1 MPTRASNWRPTLRHF
16 PLNVKLCH
24 VICLISET
32 PSRSLWPLPRA
43 SNSESLRCVISQT
56 RLNSATSFA
65 WPLKLHLVR
74 ARAKN
79 SFKPI
84 SQTRHDSATSFAWP
98 LKLHLV
104 RARAKNSFK
113 LCNVIWCIF
122 PWHLA
127 LPFHHNRLQKTPHFV
142 TDAHDYRTP
151 TRPTFSLPP
160 RTHTHTRT
168 RTHTV
173 RSTQAVDRPT
183 NFFARQLF
191 FFSFHARFEHTVPW
205 VVGASS
211 EAFTIPLAL
220 TAARERTNK
229 SCSVSGRFNLRA
241 LVNQT
246 TKQCVAPAKPL
257 TRIVY
262 LAHGCEQTLQSST
275 PAAIG

>member
-1 MPTRASNWRPTLRHF
+1 VPTRASNWRPTLRHF

-56 RLNSATSFA
+56 RLN
-65 WPLKLHLVR
+65 
-74 ARAKN
+74 
-79 SFKPI
+79 
-84 SQTRHDSATSFAWP
+84 SATSFAWP

-191 FFSFHARFEHTVPW
+191 FFFISRTV
-205 VVGASS
+205 
-211 EAFTIPLAL
+211 
-220 TAARERTNK
+220 R
-229 SCSVSGRFNLRA
+229 
-241 LVNQT
+241 
-246 TKQCVAPAKPL
+246 
-257 TRIVY
+257 
-262 LAHGCEQTLQSST
+262 AHGPLGC
-275 PAAIG
+275 GCF